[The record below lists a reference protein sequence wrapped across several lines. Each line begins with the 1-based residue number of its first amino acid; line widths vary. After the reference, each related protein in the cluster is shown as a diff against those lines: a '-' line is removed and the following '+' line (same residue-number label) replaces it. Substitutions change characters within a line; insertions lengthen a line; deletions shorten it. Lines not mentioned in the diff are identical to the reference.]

1 MRRLILA
8 LILVVF
14 PLVAI
19 AQASSPTDV
28 AHGSEKVAH
37 ETATGEHGEGH
48 EEPTFLG
55 VPAWV
60 FKLVNMIAF
69 IALLGWLI
77 GRPAKGA
84 LSDRTTSIQSAAEDA
99 RIRREKADRVAA
111 DIQARLSQLEDE
123 VRSIRERAEQEGERQ
138 KRELIAAAEAEAT
151 RILQNA
157 RSEVDSRLKHARH
170 ELTEY
175 AGQLASE
182 RAEQLLRERI
192 TPEDQAKIF
201 KDSLQQVEEV
211 RS

>member
-8 LILVVF
+8 LILSVF
-14 PLVAI
+14 PLLAI
-19 AQASSPTDV
+19 AQPSSPTDI

-60 FKLVNMIAF
+60 FKLVNMVAF

-84 LSDRTTSIQSAAEDA
+84 MSDRGAAIRNAAEEA
-99 RIRREKADRVAA
+99 RTRREKADRVAA
-111 DIQARLSQLEDE
+111 DIQARLTQLEE
-123 VRSIRERAEQEGERQ
+123 ELKSIRARAEQEGERQ
-138 KRELIAAAEAEAT
+138 KRELIAAAEAEAA

-175 AGQLASE
+175 AGELASQ

-211 RS
+211 QS

>member
-8 LILVVF
+8 LVLIAF
-14 PLVAI
+14 PLLVI
-19 AQASSPTDV
+19 AQPNNPTSV

-37 ETATGEHGEGH
+37 ETAVDHGEEH

-84 LSDRTTSIQSAAEDA
+84 LTDRTASIQGAAEEA
-99 RIRREKADRVAA
+99 RTRREKADRVAA
-111 DIQARLSQLEDE
+111 DIQARLAQLEE
-123 VRSIRERAEQEGERQ
+123 ELKSIRERAESEGERQ
-138 KRELIAAAEAEAT
+138 KRELIAAAEAEAA

-157 RSEVDSRLKHARH
+157 RSEVDNRLKHARH
-170 ELTEY
+170 ELTDY
-175 AGQLASE
+175 AGQLASQ
-182 RAEQLLRERI
+182 RAEQILRDRI
-192 TPEDQAKIF
+192 TAEDQAKIF
-201 KDSLQQVEEV
+201 KESLNEVEEV

>member
-1 MRRLILA
+1 MRRLLFALVLA
-8 LILVVF
+8 LLPLVV
-14 PLVAI
+14 L
-19 AQASSPTDV
+19 AQPASPTDV
-28 AHGSEKVAH
+28 AHGSEKVGRAAAA
-37 ETATGEHGEGH
+37 ENAGEHEA
-48 EEPTFLG
+48 EPTFLG

-77 GRPAKGA
+77 GKPAKSA
-84 LSDRTTSIQSAAEDA
+84 MSDRGTAIRHAAEEA
-99 RIRREKADRVAA
+99 RVRREKADHVAS
-111 DIQARLSQLEDE
+111 DIQARLAQLEEDI
-123 VRSIRERAEQEGERQ
+123 RSIRERAEAEGERQ
-138 KRELIAAAEAEAT
+138 KRELIAAAEAEAA

-175 AGQLASE
+175 AGELASQ
-182 RAEQLLRERI
+182 RAQQILRERI

-201 KDSLQQVEEV
+201 KDSLDQVEEV